1 MSVCLNKALDRACRR
16 FDADGSGTISR
27 AELTRALRS
36 LGVPV
41 RSCVVPGA
49 SRLCW
54 RRFCYGRRR
63 RRCPCYSRD
72 VKPLQQIDEFAMG

>member
-41 RSCVVPGA
+41 RTCAVPGA

-54 RRFCYGRRR
+54 RRFVM
-63 RRCPCYSRD
+63 D
-72 VKPLQQIDEFAMG
+72 VADGDVHVIVSM